1 MPGLVYVCGVFF
13 GMEKLTGVTS
23 FNMFIIAI
31 G

>member
-1 MPGLVYVCGVFF
+1 MPGLVCGVFF